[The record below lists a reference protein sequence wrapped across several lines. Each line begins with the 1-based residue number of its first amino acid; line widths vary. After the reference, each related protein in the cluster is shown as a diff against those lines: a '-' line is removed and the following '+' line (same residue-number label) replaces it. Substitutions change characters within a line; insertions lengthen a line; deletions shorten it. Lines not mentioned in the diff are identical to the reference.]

1 MSLFARN
8 FQRLLITLTVAGNL
22 LSVACMAL
30 QGRCNSG
37 LVSYSPPGSLCSRQ
51 MGPGFGPLC

>member
-8 FQRLLITLTVAGNL
+8 FRWLLITLTVADHL

-30 QGRCNSG
+30 QGPCDSG